1 MDASRRR
8 FLTVAGVAGAGA
20 IAAPSARSESR
31 AEVRWKM
38 TSAFQPK
45 LDLIAGGAQTFARNL
60 AEMTDQAFQITVSP
74 PGEIASAIDAL
85 DAVAAGRADCAHTA
99 LSYSW
104 NRHPAWSFGTGAP
117 FGMNAR
123 QHFAWLDQGGGNDLI
138 NALLAPH
145 NLAAI
150 PLGDTGGQMAGWFR
164 KEIHRSSDLSGLK
177 VRIGGFAGKV
187 FETLGATLV
196 NMPKDEILPALS
208 KGTLDGFEWIG
219 PYDDERFNKTDDSS
233 SEPISR
239 VAPYYYY
246 PGWWKG
252 GMQLHLIVARNKLEA
267 LPGAYQSALRG
278 AAAEANASVRAKYD
292 AANPGA
298 LKRLVVGGAE
308 LRLFPQETLEAFFKA
323 SNDLLAQLSE
333 ADPNFKRVADAY
345 WAFRADEYLWW
356 QVQEYSFDNFMIRER
371 RSSKS

>member
-74 PGEIASAIDAL
+74 PGEIVSAIDAL
-85 DAVAAGRADCAHTA
+85 DAVADGRADCAHTA

-123 QHFAWLDQGGGNDLI
+123 QHFAWLEQGGGNDLI
-138 NALLAPH
+138 NVLLAPH
-145 NLAAI
+145 NLVAI

-345 WAFRADEYLWW
+345 WSFRADEYLWW